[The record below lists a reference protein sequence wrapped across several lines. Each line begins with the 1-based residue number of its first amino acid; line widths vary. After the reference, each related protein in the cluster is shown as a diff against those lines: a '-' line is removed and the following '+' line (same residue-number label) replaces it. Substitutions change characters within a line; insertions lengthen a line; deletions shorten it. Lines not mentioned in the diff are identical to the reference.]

1 MDSFR
6 VLEYQV
12 TAILIASKLNEVDD
26 KIVYLTK
33 MLDWIKTM
41 FQ

>member
-1 MDSFR
+1 MDSLR